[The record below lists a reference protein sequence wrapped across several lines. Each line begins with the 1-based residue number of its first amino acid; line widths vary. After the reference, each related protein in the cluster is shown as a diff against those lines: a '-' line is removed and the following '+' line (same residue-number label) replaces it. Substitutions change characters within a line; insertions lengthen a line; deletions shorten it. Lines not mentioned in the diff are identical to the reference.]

1 MADAPPVPRP
11 AGMTARSLL
20 PPAALY
26 GFVLLLVL
34 VFALSYAA
42 GSAAGPVAPGMH
54 GTSGSGSGGGGDD
67 DPSGTGGGMEDMP
80 GMQHGSGE

>member
-20 PPAALY
+20 PPAALH

-54 GTSGSGSGGGGDD
+54 GTSGSGGGGGGDD
-67 DPSGTGGGMEDMP
+67 PSGTDGGMEDMP
-80 GMQHGSGE
+80 GMRHGGGE